1 MKKLLTI
8 ALFICI
14 SFLGFS
20 QKSKPT
26 TSAKAVIAYV
36 FEDYILQNLNDMK
49 NLQAEVAS
57 KKVTFESKPE
67 QKAQRYQEE
76 YSIYQAMMKNITG
89 LTTDSLNAKLKLVQ
103 ELKKEVD
110 DYQTK
115 SEDDLRQLIQEKY
128 LTIREKINAT
138 IKLVAAEKGYKFVFR
153 RNPDGSNNESNTI
166 MIYSADD
173 GKDNI
178 SDAVLLKMG
187 TTPPK
192 K

>member
-57 KKVTFESKPE
+57 KKVTFESKLE